1 MTPHKPQKEKS
12 PPEWASPLR
21 VISNN
26 VREGKMSDKFDRSIQ
41 HDLLMALY
49 ESSPEGITP
58 QQSAELEAR
67 FGGLLNYVTN
77 LNYLVGHGL
86 INCRID
92 RYSHGYEVTPEL
104 MKITCKGIDFVR
116 NDGGLG
122 AILNVVNVRLHS
134 DTINKLESIIGASS
148 VPEEDKASLIS
159 TLRKLPEDAIKHLN
173 LKLLDVGLAHL
184 PSAFQTI
191 QTALHNLL

>member
-1 MTPHKPQKEKS
+1 
-12 PPEWASPLR
+12 
-21 VISNN
+21 
-26 VREGKMSDKFDRSIQ
+26 MSDKFDRSIQ
-41 HDLLMALY
+41 HDLVMALY
-49 ESSPEGITP
+49 ESSPGGITYA
-58 QQSAELEAR
+58 QSSEFEER
-67 FGGLLNYVTN
+67 FGGGLNYVAN
-77 LNYLVGHGL
+77 LKYLEEHGL
-86 INCRID
+86 IQCRID
-92 RYSHGYEVTPEL
+92 RYLGGNYEVSPDL
-104 MKITCKGIDFVR
+104 MSITCKGIDFVR